1 MISAPRLLEA
11 SGAIFHALTLQQVRF
26 PESSPD
32 KIIIV
37 GAIFSESSMNVQARH
52 YNVPIVGVYLAHAG
66 YMLSMAG
73 VAAHSLVCAIAGH
86 TITDLDSIASV
97 LEGLSDGERT
107 TIRCVTLYF
116 RDFPLSASTLV
127 CSSLYSSSHF
137 HSYNRSFSASRRYK
151 VLGQHQQEL
160 LRPFTMDR

>member
-1 MISAPRLLEA
+1 M
-11 SGAIFHALTLQQVRF
+11 
-26 PESSPD
+26 
-32 KIIIV
+32 
-37 GAIFSESSMNVQARH
+37 FSLCCPILGCVVQARH